1 MDRVKLTKE
10 KLNEILAKLE
20 NEEDM
25 ENYYKLALNDGFVAS
40 NHLSAF
46 ALLIALIIH
55 KRKSAFRNMEE
66 TILLGLELF
75 HEQSECWKYGE
86 LLDKA
91 NLEIVHC
98 LLHDEKIPDKQL
110 VEFCETY
117 AFYLFYIG
125 DYLKCLNMCNNAL
138 YRDKNSSFCNFFKA
152 AIIELC
158 YINKTYPS
166 YQKALLNYQKKLL
179 DRCDVSKLPVSLE
192 HYNIM
197 RDILDERMRMMGE
210 KDRKITFTIAESDYK
225 KTIKMFP
232 GWMEEYDFYLRKNL
246 LLNPLTNFDKFI
258 EATTEEFNDLQIDDE
273 YKKYFEEIIED
284 FKLCRKI
291 AFSYYKDKNK
301 VGKREMS
308 MAYSYAYSIF
318 DKIAYL
324 ITKVCDLDN
333 ENDMIYFTKGGLFN
347 RKTKNTNFTF
357 KEIKNINIIPL
368 YRLMKQVRVPN
379 NIKNALQTGTFEHRE
394 LRNTIEHKSIYLVK
408 DSKLKTNTDF
418 LLNSVRDAILY
429 TYMFLQ
435 TATVENFYEKTTL
448 PKTLYFD
455 ALLKSSNVSV
465 IKIEEK

>member
-1 MDRVKLTKE
+1 
-10 KLNEILAKLE
+10 
-20 NEEDM
+20 
-25 ENYYKLALNDGFVAS
+25 
-40 NHLSAF
+40 
-46 ALLIALIIH
+46 
-55 KRKSAFRNMEE
+55 
-66 TILLGLELF
+66 
-75 HEQSECWKYGE
+75 
-86 LLDKA
+86 
-91 NLEIVHC
+91 
-98 LLHDEKIPDKQL
+98 
-110 VEFCETY
+110 
-117 AFYLFYIG
+117 
-125 DYLKCLNMCNNAL
+125 
-138 YRDKNSSFCNFFKA
+138 
-152 AIIELC
+152 
-158 YINKTYPS
+158 
-166 YQKALLNYQKKLL
+166 
-179 DRCDVSKLPVSLE
+179 
-192 HYNIM
+192 
-197 RDILDERMRMMGE
+197 
-210 KDRKITFTIAESDYK
+210 
-225 KTIKMFP
+225 MFP

-246 LLNPLTNFDKFI
+246 LLNPLTSFDKFI
-258 EATTEEFNDLQIDDE
+258 EATTEEFKDLQIDDE
-273 YKKYFEEIIED
+273 YKKYFEEIVED

-291 AFSYYKDKNK
+291 AFSYYKGKNK
-301 VGKREMS
+301 IGRREMS

-347 RKTKNTNFTF
+347 RKIKNTNFTF